1 MMTMHSGTRRSTLAG
16 AALIGLLL
24 VTPRAHTEEGD
35 KAALAA
41 ALSKISTTLENGLQ
55 ASEKTGKPISAKFE
69 IEDGKLQ
76 LSIYTVTADGFTEV
90 VVSPETG
97 NVASSE
103 KITDADDLKAA
114 TSQKAAM
121 DKTSTSLLAAVQRV
135 LQQNAGARAVS
146 IYPELKDSQ
155 PVAAVTVLGNGQFRT
170 VSEKLS

>member
-1 MMTMHSGTRRSTLAG
+1 MHSGTRRSTLAAG
-16 AALIGLLL
+16 ALIGLLL

-76 LSIYTVTADGFTEV
+76 LSIYMVTADGFTEV

-146 IYPELKDSQ
+146 IYPELKDNQ
-155 PVAAVTVLGNGQFRT
+155 PIAAVTVLGNGQFRT

>member
-1 MMTMHSGTRRSTLAG
+1 MMTMHSGTRRSTLAA

-24 VTPRAHTEEGD
+24 VTPRARTEEGD

-41 ALSKISTTLENGLQ
+41 ALSKISTTLEKGLQ

-76 LSIYTVTADGFTEV
+76 LSIYTVTADGFAEV

-121 DKTSTSLLAAVQRV
+121 EKTSTSLLAAVQRV

-146 IYPELKDSQ
+146 IYPELKDGQ

>member
-76 LSIYTVTADGFTEV
+76 LSIYTVTADGFAEV